1 MGSALQMDPATVA
14 AFANSLTPEQ
24 IAQTHWSIENT
35 GRITMHKFKVSTRNR
50 SLEMKLLRTNLS
62 IRLPSVLPF

>member
-1 MGSALQMDPATVA
+1 MGSSLQMDPATVA

-35 GRITMHKFKVSTRNR
+35 GRITMHEFKVSKPQTDHSKR
-50 SLEMKLLRTNLS
+50 SR
-62 IRLPSVLPF
+62 